1 MKKRTHGSVICAWV
15 LVTALLLSVVHVPV
29 QTHAAELTEIAIT
42 FPEPVP
48 GASAS
53 DVPELS
59 CSLPGCELEWMG
71 YNEVGTDRADEDA
84 GEPEKDFTGN
94 FEANH
99 AYLAMVNLY
108 LPEGDTFG
116 DDCIITVNGT
126 RLYNL
131 LDDRAELSTYT
142 MASYG
147 DFSGAVLTYLFIPG
161 STGAGSTENS
171 STEAT
176 PGKTDAT
183 TEVTTPGKTD
193 ATTEVTTPGKTDA
206 TTEAATPGK
215 TDASGSTGT
224 TTEAVATGRT
234 DAKTEAATGSTGTT
248 TEAATSGKADART
261 ETATGST
268 GTTTEAAKTEST
280 TTNPSGSKASLTVKA
295 SKSSLKRSKKRQTVK
310 LSVSTNSSGK
320 ISYSAASNSKKLK
333 KYISVSKKGVVTFK
347 KNAPKGTYKIKVT
360 VAAKDGFKSV
370 SKTVKIKIK

>member
-42 FPEPVP
+42 FPEPAP

-53 DVPELS
+53 DVPELR

-71 YNEVGTDRADEDA
+71 YNEVGIDRADEDA

-116 DDCIITVNGT
+116 DDCNITVNGT

-193 ATTEVTTPGKTDA
+193 ATAEVTTPGKTDT

-295 SKSSLKRSKKRQTVK
+295 SKSSLKRSKKKQTVK

>member
-42 FPEPVP
+42 FPEPAP

-53 DVPELS
+53 DVPELR

-71 YNEVGTDRADEDA
+71 YNEVGIDRADEDA

-116 DDCIITVNGT
+116 DDCNITVNGT

-193 ATTEVTTPGKTDA
+193 ATAEVTTPGKTDT

-234 DAKTEAATGSTGTT
+234 NAKTEAATGSTGTT

-295 SKSSLKRSKKRQTVK
+295 SKSSLKRSKKKQTVK

-360 VAAKDGFKSV
+360 VVAKDGFKSV